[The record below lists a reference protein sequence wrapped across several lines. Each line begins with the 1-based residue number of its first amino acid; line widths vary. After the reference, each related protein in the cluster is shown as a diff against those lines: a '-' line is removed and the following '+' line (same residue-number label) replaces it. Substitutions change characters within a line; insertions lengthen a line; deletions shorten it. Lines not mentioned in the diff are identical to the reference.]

1 MEFPDDAIWTALDQ
15 VELGKVVTEF
25 PGKLSYHLEDR
36 GQNLSVG
43 QKQLIC
49 LSRALLKRN
58 KILLV
63 DEATANVDPR

>member
-1 MEFPDDAIWTALDQ
+1 LEFPDDAIWTALDQ